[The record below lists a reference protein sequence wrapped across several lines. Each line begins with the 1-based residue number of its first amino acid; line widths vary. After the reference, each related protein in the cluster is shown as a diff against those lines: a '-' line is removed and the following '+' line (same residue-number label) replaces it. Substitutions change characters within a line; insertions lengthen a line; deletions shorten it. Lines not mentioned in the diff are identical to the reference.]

1 MVPNSGTL
9 GQRDTTLTTGEEH
22 KDNHNS
28 GGIDDAD
35 GTNPS
40 GHLPADVATSELRSL
55 RCTKVTKI
63 GTWNVRGM
71 NIGKLD
77 TINKEMNRLNIDIL
91 GVSEVHWTGNGF
103 FNSGDHT
110 MYFSGNSK
118 TRQHGVGFVLYKKIS
133 KCVESYQTMSDR
145 VITIRIKA
153 KLNNITLLQ
162 IYAPTADAEED
173 EIEQF
178 YAEIQGAIEETPR
191 ADVVY
196 ILGDFNAK
204 IGERAEADI
213 VGKFGLGERNE
224 AGDRLVQFCQEQH
237 MRLTN
242 TWFQQPR
249 RRLYT

>member
-1 MVPNSGTL
+1 
-9 GQRDTTLTTGEEH
+9 
-22 KDNHNS
+22 
-28 GGIDDAD
+28 
-35 GTNPS
+35 
-40 GHLPADVATSELRSL
+40 
-55 RCTKVTKI
+55 
-63 GTWNVRGM
+63 
-71 NIGKLD
+71 
-77 TINKEMNRLNIDIL
+77 MNRSNIDIL

-118 TRQHGVGFVLYKKIS
+118 RRQHGVGFVLYKKIS
-133 KCVESYQTMSDR
+133 KCVESYQTMSQ
-145 VITIRIKA
+145 
-153 KLNNITLLQ
+153 ITLLQ

-173 EIEQF
+173 EIAQF

-204 IGERAEADI
+204 IGERAEAVI
-213 VGKFGLGERNE
+213 VGKFGLGERNK

-242 TWFQQPR
+242 T
-249 RRLYT
+249 

>member
-1 MVPNSGTL
+1 MDQKCKNFNMMVPSGGTPGL
-9 GQRDTTLTTGEEH
+9 RGTTLATGEEH
-22 KDNHNS
+22 KANHNS

-35 GTNPS
+35 GANPS

-63 GTWNVRGM
+63 GTWNIKGM

-77 TINKEMNRLNIDIL
+77 TIQKEMNRLNIDIL

-110 MYFSGNSK
+110 MYFLGNSK

-133 KCVESYQTMSDR
+133 KYVESYQTISDR

-153 KLNNITLLQ
+153 KPNNITLLQ
-162 IYAPTADAEED
+162 IYARTADAKED

-178 YAEIQGAIEETPR
+178 YAEIPGAIEETP
-191 ADVVY
+191 
-196 ILGDFNAK
+196 
-204 IGERAEADI
+204 
-213 VGKFGLGERNE
+213 
-224 AGDRLVQFCQEQH
+224 
-237 MRLTN
+237 
-242 TWFQQPR
+242 
-249 RRLYT
+249 

>member
-1 MVPNSGTL
+1 MDQTCKNSNMMVLSGGSPGL
-9 GQRDTTLTTGEEH
+9 RGTTLATGEER

-28 GGIDDAD
+28 SGIDDAD

-40 GHLPADVATSELRSL
+40 GHLPADVANSEL

-77 TINKEMNRLNIDIL
+77 TIKKEMNRLNIDIL

-110 MYFSGNSK
+110 MYFSVNIK
-118 TRQHGVGFVLYKKIS
+118 TRQHGVGFVLYKKI
-133 KCVESYQTMSDR
+133 TMSDR

-153 KLNNITLLQ
+153 KPNNITLLQ
-162 IYAPTADAEED
+162 MYAPTADAEEN

-178 YAEIQGAIEETPR
+178 YAEIQSRNRGNTTSR
-191 ADVVY
+191 CCVY
-196 ILGDFNAK
+196 SGRF
-204 IGERAEADI
+204 
-213 VGKFGLGERNE
+213 
-224 AGDRLVQFCQEQH
+224 QCQNWRKGRSRHRWQS
-237 MRLTN
+237 
-242 TWFQQPR
+242 WIR
-249 RRLYT
+249 RTE